1 MEIKSFFYGV
11 ISTALLVLLMTSFG
25 FAHLGSVS
33 SINNIIEDDSA
44 SQSSSSSI
52 PEKCRLPAGQD
63 LNSWKEHLGHH
74 QETKDCLKYFN

>member
-44 SQSSSSSI
+44 SQSSSSSN

>member
-44 SQSSSSSI
+44 SQSSTSSI
-52 PEKCRLPAGQD
+52 PEKSRLPAVQD